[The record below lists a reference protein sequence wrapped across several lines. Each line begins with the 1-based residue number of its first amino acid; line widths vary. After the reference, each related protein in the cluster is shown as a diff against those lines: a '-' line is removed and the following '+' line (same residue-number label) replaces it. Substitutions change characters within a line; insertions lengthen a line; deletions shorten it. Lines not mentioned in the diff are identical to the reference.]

1 MKRILLLVFFL
12 LFSLSTNAQNI
23 TLEKLLSAPFP
34 AEILAAPTGNKIAW
48 IQTERGMCNL
58 FVAAAPDYHPRQLT
72 KYNQDDGQQ
81 LTSITWSLDAKTIVY
96 VRGGTANRSGEI
108 PNPTSNPAGAEQAV
122 WRIAIDGGEPVKIG
136 AGSTPAISPRGDVVA
151 FLRRGQIFS
160 ATLSDTKEA
169 Y

>member
-96 VRGGTANRSGEI
+96 VRGGTADRKS
-108 PNPTSNPAGAEQAV
+108 
-122 WRIAIDGGEPVKIG
+122 
-136 AGSTPAISPRGDVVA
+136 VV
-151 FLRRGQIFS
+151 
-160 ATLSDTKEA
+160 
-169 Y
+169 